1 VKNTLRLRLRVRKV
15 EDTSDDH
22 VHVDAELQ
30 ATEQT
35 AEPTKERIIQIGIP
49 QSDEE
54 RVGQHIASE
63 AFVGFQKMLQQ
74 KGAFLMQP
82 PKPLSAWVC
91 LYITKEY
98 FNFLGRPTVDDYIE
112 LTALTARTVHRGR

>member
-1 VKNTLRLRLRVRKV
+1 MKNTLRLRLRVRKV

-35 AEPTKERIIQIGIP
+35 TEPTNARIIRIGIP
-49 QSDEE
+49 ESDEE
-54 RVGQHIASE
+54 KVGQQIAE
-63 AFVGFQKMLQQ
+63 HGITAMQKMLQQ
-74 KGAFLMQP
+74 RGFMAIPQ
-82 PKPLSAWVC
+82 KPLSAWVC